1 MTSADV
7 FSVLADP
14 TRRRILD
21 ALREGENSV
30 GDLVQ
35 ALEVSQ
41 PTISK
46 HLKVLREAGVLC
58 MRADGQRRIYA
69 VEPGALHPAATWLAG
84 FPGRA
89 PGQQAPAGSAR
100 ASYKTSAPEGK
111 SELTGSV
118 APATATDATARA
130 LEAAASYR
138 AAQQAQHEPVPTGGD
153 GTADRENPVVPG
165 VIHGPQPLGRTV
177 GRTVEQVTGR
187 AQDLLERLQKP
198 KFGRRR

>member
-1 MTSADV
+1 MTSDDV
-7 FSVLADP
+7 FTVLADP

-21 ALREGENSV
+21 ALRAGENSV

-41 PTISK
+41 PTVSK
-46 HLKVLREAGVLC
+46 HLKVLREAGVVR

-69 VEPGALHPAATWLAG
+69 VESHALHRAASWLSG
-84 FPGRA
+84 FPGPPPTGTA
-89 PGQQAPAGSAR
+89 PEAAAREDYKRTTGDGKAPVELASVAGSGA
-100 ASYKTSAPEGK
+100 
-111 SELTGSV
+111 
-118 APATATDATARA
+118 DATARA

-138 AAQQAQHEPVPTGGD
+138 AALQTQRDQAPAAGARTE
-153 GTADRENPVVPG
+153 RENPVVPG
-165 VIHGPQPLGRTV
+165 PVHHQQPLGRSV

>member
-1 MTSADV
+1 MTSDDV
-7 FSVLADP
+7 FTVLADP

-21 ALREGENSV
+21 ALRAGENSV

-41 PTISK
+41 PTVSK
-46 HLKVLREAGVLC
+46 HLKVLREAGVVR

-69 VEPGALHPAATWLAG
+69 VEPGALHHAATWLGG
-84 FPGRA
+84 FPASEATAEQPAREEYKT
-89 PGQQAPAGSAR
+89 PVPAGNAHSLDPAVPD
-100 ASYKTSAPEGK
+100 A
-111 SELTGSV
+111 GS
-118 APATATDATARA
+118 DATARA

-138 AAQQAQHEPVPTGGD
+138 AAQQAQREQAAAAAMAP
-153 GTADRENPVVPG
+153 AARENPVVPG
-165 VIHGPQPLGRTV
+165 GTGHQQPLGRSV

>member
-1 MTSADV
+1 MTSDDV
-7 FSVLADP
+7 FSVLSDP

-41 PTISK
+41 PTVSK
-46 HLKVLREAGVLC
+46 HLKVLREAGVLR

-69 VEPGALHPAATWLAG
+69 VEPGALHSAANWLAG
-84 FPGRA
+84 FPQDAASDDGPAGPGRGEYKTTPA
-89 PGQQAPAGSAR
+89 PG
-100 ASYKTSAPEGK
+100 K
-111 SELTGSV
+111 
-118 APATATDATARA
+118 APATAIAGRAPEMDPTARA

-138 AAQQAQHEPVPTGGD
+138 ATQQAQREAAATPVAGPSGQ
-153 GTADRENPVVPG
+153 EVPAIPG
-165 VIHGPQPLGRTV
+165 NTYASQQLGRTV

>member
-1 MTSADV
+1 MTSDDV
-7 FSVLADP
+7 FTVLADP

-21 ALREGENSV
+21 ALRAGENSV

-41 PTISK
+41 PTVSK
-46 HLKVLREAGVLC
+46 HLKVLREAGVVR

-69 VEPGALHPAATWLAG
+69 VESHALHRAARWLSAFPAPAAGT
-84 FPGRA
+84 
-89 PGQQAPAGSAR
+89 APAAVAR
-100 ASYKTSAPEGK
+100 EEYKR
-111 SELTGSV
+111 TGADGNALSDAATV
-118 APATATDATARA
+118 AGTGADATARA

-138 AAQQAQHEPVPTGGD
+138 AAQQAQRDQAVAAGRAATE
-153 GTADRENPVVPG
+153 RENPVVPG
-165 VIHGPQPLGRTV
+165 SGHHQQPLGRSV

>member
-1 MTSADV
+1 MTSDDV

-21 ALREGENSV
+21 ALRDGENSV

-41 PTISK
+41 PTVSK
-46 HLKVLREAGVLC
+46 HLKVLREAGVLR

-69 VEPGALHPAATWLAG
+69 VERGALHPAANWLAG
-84 FPGRA
+84 FTSPAAVDPVPADAG
-89 PGQQAPAGSAR
+89 PAG
-100 ASYKTSAPEGK
+100 YKTPLPVGNTPASGPPAP
-111 SELTGSV
+111 S
-118 APATATDATARA
+118 TATDATARA

-138 AAQQAQHEPVPTGGD
+138 ATQQAQQELAAITVSGADGRETPV
-153 GTADRENPVVPG
+153 NPG
-165 VIHGPQPLGRTV
+165 SANAPQQLGRTV

>member
-1 MTSADV
+1 MTSDDV
-7 FSVLADP
+7 FSVLSDP

-35 ALEVSQ
+35 TLEVSQ
-41 PTISK
+41 PTVSK
-46 HLKVLREAGVLC
+46 HLKVLREAGVLR

-69 VEPGALHPAATWLAG
+69 VEPGSLQTAASWLAG
-84 FPGRA
+84 FPRGTAAENGTVDSGRA
-89 PGQQAPAGSAR
+89 GYKTMTPAGKTPAVAAQAPA
-100 ASYKTSAPEGK
+100 
-111 SELTGSV
+111 
-118 APATATDATARA
+118 PAEDATARA

-138 AAQQAQHEPVPTGGD
+138 AMQQAQRETVAASAA
-153 GTADRENPVVPG
+153 GTADREAPVIPG
-165 VIHGPQPLGRTV
+165 NTNTSQQLGRTV